1 MKRRVVS
8 CKVRGRE
15 GKVLIVSCYGL
26 CDSGVF
32 LQRRSLAEIG
42 GLVICF
48 RDGVVTSRGN
58 NSDVTTVCVRSVL
71 IRWHRGDV
79 S

>member
-1 MKRRVVS
+1 MT
-8 CKVRGRE
+8 RGFSAE
-15 GKVLIVSCYGL
+15 KG
-26 CDSGVF
+26 
-32 LQRRSLAEIG
+32 SLEEIG
-42 GLVICF
+42 GLVLCF